1 MFQHLNETNLNN
13 LNLVAENL
21 LMVNCNI
28 VDSKSAVVVK
38 MDLKMSRTVAD
49 DGKFDFDDL
58 FVLVVYELSDV
69 EEVDKNLNDHK
80 MFHLNSL

>member
-28 VDSKSAVVVK
+28 VDSRSVVVVK
-38 MDLKMSRTVAD
+38 MDLKMNKTVAD

-58 FVLVVYELSDV
+58 FVLAGYELFDV
-69 EEVDKNLNDHK
+69 EEVDKNLNDHR